1 MNRRDFLAASA
12 ATTIAAAASPGVE
25 REVFLKAPGKG
36 TAVMAYGFY
45 TRPEGVDMASIEQR
59 WSRSDTIDIAYHR
72 TSKDHGRTWSAPV
85 TVPTGEK
92 RPNGMWRKHLRAGF
106 VDPKSGRYLEFW
118 NEGVLPTDNPLE
130 GMRQWNLYYRSG
142 VNGKPIPL
150 IHEGAEF
157 NLQHPLPGVFIGRN
171 CAMLG
176 DQTSA
181 PVPAKDGSILLPI
194 QISHLGPN
202 GDYYNP
208 TGGLT
213 YTDGALLHGTWKGD
227 KLVWRMS
234 QLLTGDPNRST
245 RGVVEPTVGILDDG
259 RVILV
264 IRGSNDK
271 RYELPSYRWY
281 AISNDGGWKFSE
293 PRPWTYDS
301 NENFFSPSA
310 CSQLL
315 KHSNGKLYWLG
326 NINPVNPKGN
336 RPRYPFVIGEV
347 DSKTGLLR
355 KSTVR
360 TVDDRQPGEHEI
372 LTLSNFYA
380 REERGSKKIALHM
393 TRLFALNDGWEG
405 DAMLYRITA

>member
-1 MNRRDFLAASA
+1 MRRREFLAASA
-12 ATTIAAAASPGVE
+12 ASLSAAAPNGVE
-25 REVFLKAPGKG
+25 REVFLKSPGKG
-36 TAVMAYGFY
+36 TAVMAYAFY
-45 TRPEGVDMASIEQR
+45 TKPEGVEMASIEQR
-59 WSRSDTIDIAYHR
+59 WSRSDTIDVAYHR
-72 TSKDHGRTWSAPV
+72 MSKDHGRTWGAPV
-85 TVPTGEK
+85 TIPTGEK

-106 VDPKSGRYLEFW
+106 VEPKTGRYIEFW
-118 NEGVLPTDNPLE
+118 NEGVLPSDDPLE
-130 GMRQWNLYYRSG
+130 GMRQWNLYYRIG
-142 VNGKPIPL
+142 VNGKPTPI

-157 NLQHPLPGVFIGRN
+157 TLQHPLPGVFVGRN

-176 DQTSA
+176 DQAT
-181 PVPAKDGSILLPI
+181 VPIAGKDGSILVPI
-194 QISHLGPN
+194 EISHLGPN

-208 TGGLT
+208 GGGYT

-234 QLLTGDPNRST
+234 QLVTGDPKRST

-271 RYELPSYRWY
+271 RLDQPSYRW
-281 AISNDGGWKFSE
+281 ISVSTDGGWKFSE
-293 PRPWTYDS
+293 PAPWTYDTG
-301 NENFFSPSA
+301 ENFFSPSS

-315 KHSNGKLYWLG
+315 KHSNGKMYWLG

-336 RPRYPFVIGEV
+336 RPRFPFMIGEV
-347 DSKTGLLR
+347 DTKTGLLR

-360 TVDDRQPGEHEI
+360 TVDDRQPGENEI
-372 LTLSNFYA
+372 LSLSNFYA
-380 REERGSKKIALHM
+380 REERGTKRVALHM

-405 DAMLYRITA
+405 DAMLYRITV